1 MAKSKYE
8 TAVLPRLEE
17 VRSWIRDGAT
27 DKEVCRRLGIT
38 SSTFYLYKTKYP
50 EFSETISKTKDV
62 IDSEVVNAGYKRATG
77 YFVDEE
83 EKVYDGQGNL
93 ISRKVKSKYIAPD
106 PRMIEWWLA
115 YRQRNT
121 WGAMVEAT
129 DSDTGGVVMISER
142 DVIEV
147 PKDE

>member
-38 SSTFYLYKTKYP
+38 SSTFYLYKTKYS

-77 YFVDEE
+77 FFVDEWE
-83 EKVYDGQGNL
+83 EIYDGQGNL
-93 ISRKVKSKYIAPD
+93 ISKKKRSKYIPPE
-106 PRMIEWWLA
+106 PRMVEWWLA
-115 YRQRNT
+115 YRQRQT
-121 WGAMVEAT
+121 WGAMVET
-129 DSDTGGVVMISER
+129 QDSDTGGVVMISER
-142 DVIEV
+142 NIIDAE
-147 PKDE
+147 